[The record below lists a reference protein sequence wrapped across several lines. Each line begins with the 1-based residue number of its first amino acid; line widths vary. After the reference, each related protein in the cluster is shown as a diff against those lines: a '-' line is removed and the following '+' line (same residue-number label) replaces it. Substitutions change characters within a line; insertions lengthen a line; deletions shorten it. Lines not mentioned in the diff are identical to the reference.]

1 MFCPSV
7 SLQRISIVP
16 LRMSSAP
23 IGFGCTWNCSVAD
36 PLVLALETTLTHGTF
51 GFAVQLW
58 APWVSTATLAVA
70 PAAGTRSN
78 RTGPTEVR
86 HEPYAHFKVMS
97 STCVSAVA

>member
-7 SLQRISIVP
+7 SLQRSSIAP

-23 IGFGCTWNCSVAD
+23 IGFGCTWNRSVAD
-36 PLVLALETTLTHGTF
+36 PLALAAETTLTHGTF

-58 APWVSTATLAVA
+58 ARWVSTATLAAA
-70 PAAGTRSN
+70 PAAGTRSK
-78 RTGPTEVR
+78 RTGATEVR

-97 STCVSAVA
+97 SR

>member
-7 SLQRISIVP
+7 SRQRISIAP

-23 IGFGCTWNCSVAD
+23 IGFGCTENCSVAD
-36 PLVLALETTLTHGTF
+36 RLALALETTSTHGTF
-51 GFAVQLW
+51 GFAVQLRV
-58 APWVSTATLAVA
+58 PWVSTATLVVA

-78 RTGPTEVR
+78 RTGATEVK

-97 STCVSAVA
+97 SRWVSAGA